1 MNKCV
6 HCGGVTLT
14 RAHYSLQSVKG
25 GEHFCCSD
33 CYHSVH
39 CNSSL
44 SLDKNYSLTNEFSD
58 RIPSSKDVSKLR

>member
-14 RAHYSLQSVKG
+14 RAQYSMQSVKG

-33 CYHSVH
+33 CYQSVH

-44 SLDKNYSLTNEFSD
+44 PSNKNYSLVNECSD
-58 RIPSSKDVSKLR
+58 RTPTLKDVAKFK